1 MGAQEEK
8 VVGVWSGVVG
18 HDRGGEVGMV
28 MVLLVD
34 QRELWEGR
42 AGEGMSFVLGEEG
55 G

>member
-1 MGAQEEK
+1 MGVQEEK

-28 MVLLVD
+28 IVLLVD
-34 QRELWEGR
+34 QRGLREER
-42 AGEGMSFVLGEEG
+42 AGVGMSFVSGEEG